1 MLSGAGMGTLHT
13 LCIPFPTGCSRS
25 PGILEPRDS
34 WKPGQTCFLVW
45 THCWNPAHTNVG
57 GPGLGHDRCSRL
69 CGTHLPLLEPGISD
83 EKDLIQFPAH
93 FHVDKSEC
101 CVGKWTAIQT
111 YLNGFQAANFA
122 SWSSQNFFWGCSEVY
137 NCILLKTELLP
148 LPQSG
153 LQDLLISEWAT
164 GPTQGKGMSRFCL
177 LLPVQCVGLYLV
189 LFCLYACWIWESLL
203 WL

>member
-1 MLSGAGMGTLHT
+1 MPPFHLALPVLSIACWKVHSGPCWMLSGAGMGTLNT
-13 LCIPFPTGCSRS
+13 LCIPFPTGCSHS

-69 CGTHLPLLEPGISD
+69 CGTHLPLLEPDISD

-101 CVGKWTAIQT
+101 CVGK
-111 YLNGFQAANFA
+111 
-122 SWSSQNFFWGCSEVY
+122 
-137 NCILLKTELLP
+137 
-148 LPQSG
+148 
-153 LQDLLISEWAT
+153 
-164 GPTQGKGMSRFCL
+164 
-177 LLPVQCVGLYLV
+177 
-189 LFCLYACWIWESLL
+189 
-203 WL
+203 